1 MLNVG
6 YARHDGDWNFQDVSS
21 PFSRLYYVTQGSAE
35 VLFSEGNVKLRPHHM
50 YMIPAFKLHTNSCD
64 SKFEHYYIHIYEAS
78 STGTGIMEN
87 FDFPIE
93 LDATP
98 VDLELFKSI
107 CEHNTS
113 MVLKNVDPRIYD
125 NKHSLIECVR
135 LNRGRPLSDRMESTG
150 IILQLMSGFMRH
162 ARPKYAISDKRIQLA
177 LEYISQ
183 NIMEPISL
191 ENLSKES
198 CLSRDHF
205 IKLFKQELGCTP
217 GQFIIDQ
224 KLKKARLMLAAE
236 NISIKEIAYS
246 LGYDDYSYFIRL
258 FRKHTSMTPHH
269 YRNSFNK

>member
-1 MLNVG
+1 MISINKSPDLLMLNVG

-113 MVLKNVDPRIYD
+113 MVLKNVD
-125 NKHSLIECVR
+125 
-135 LNRGRPLSDRMESTG
+135 
-150 IILQLMSGFMRH
+150 

>member
-150 IILQLMSGFMRH
+150 IILQLMSSFMRH
-162 ARPKYAISDKRIQLA
+162 ARPKYAISDKR
-177 LEYISQ
+177 
-183 NIMEPISL
+183 
-191 ENLSKES
+191 
-198 CLSRDHF
+198 
-205 IKLFKQELGCTP
+205 
-217 GQFIIDQ
+217 
-224 KLKKARLMLAAE
+224 KK
-236 NISIKEIAYS
+236 
-246 LGYDDYSYFIRL
+246 
-258 FRKHTSMTPHH
+258 
-269 YRNSFNK
+269 